1 MGVVVHACTFLHAS
15 VCVSTD
21 LYAHG
26 VCLTCRFACKRFA
39 LASPH
44 SSVLFNCVFLR
55 PRQPNLRWG
64 TQGNSPTSPESP
76 VSPDSTSLPGPWSN
90 DKQKTTRSNKAR
102 DSPTTAGR
110 GSFPSVSPRERE
122 EQWVGT
128 GRRKADMVASSARV
142 SNHLAEVRVCVCVC
156 VSECVCRERGR
167 QREGS
172 CVRITN
178 FSLYQIILANVPPP
192 KDTRT
197 HAHTHTHISLYLS
210 LERENN

>member
-1 MGVVVHACTFLHAS
+1 MRARSCMLL
-15 VCVSTD
+15 CVFWQID
-21 LYAHG
+21 LFAHG
-26 VCLTCRFACKRFA
+26 VCLTCRFACKRFT

-44 SSVLFNCVFLR
+44 SSVLFNGAFQRCSSTVSCTQACSSNCVFFR

-76 VSPDSTSLPGPWSN
+76 VSPDSSALPGTWSN
-90 DKQKTTRSNKAR
+90 DKQKSTRSKKAR

-122 EQWVGT
+122 EQWGGT

-156 VSECVCRERGR
+156 V
-167 QREGS
+167 
-172 CVRITN
+172 
-178 FSLYQIILANVPPP
+178 
-192 KDTRT
+192 
-197 HAHTHTHISLYLS
+197 
-210 LERENN
+210 